1 MVLDDF
7 LTTIIFPLLDLFTMP
22 FTVLDMFVMFDVNG
36 YEVTFLTFLIGLGFV
51 SAFISA
57 LVKVSDWRSSK

>member
-1 MVLDDF
+1 MSLDTF
-7 LTTIIFPLLDLFTMP
+7 LNTIIYPLFDLFTMP
-22 FTVLDMFVMFDVNG
+22 FTVLNMFVMFELDG